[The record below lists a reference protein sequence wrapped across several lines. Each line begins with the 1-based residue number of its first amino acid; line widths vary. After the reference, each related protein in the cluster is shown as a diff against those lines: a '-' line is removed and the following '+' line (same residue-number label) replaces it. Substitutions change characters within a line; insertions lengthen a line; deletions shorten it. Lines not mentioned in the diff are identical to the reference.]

1 MDNALKYQLIQFI
14 REEIGEFDME
24 IMDTTELENDLGVT
38 GDDGRDLIVKYAN
51 VFNVEISGFVFS
63 KYFYPEPSVFSNYKP
78 ISSLNIA
85 KLFEG
90 VLAGKLT

>member
-1 MDNALKYQLIQFI
+1 MDNDIKYQLIQFI
-14 REEIGEFDME
+14 REEIGEFNID
-24 IMDTTELENDLGVT
+24 ITDTTELENDLGVT

-51 VFNVEISGFVFS
+51 VFNVEISGFVFA

-90 VLAGKLT
+90 VLEGKLT